1 MTQSRR
7 RLTIDGTILRNHDFV
22 VLVRRPRRQGRTR
35 LSGAWEAAAV
45 VGDRMTATAAA
56 SLIRREQIDLELRVV
71 SGYEVLHKIDS
82 EDRDRI
88 LDRLNGRTTAEI
100 KRSLELRDAAQAR
113 IASYVLRSDVDRRS
127 GQDRRTLTGS
137 TVSPRAERRSG
148 SDRRSGRDRRE
159 YQVGQPHE

>member
-1 MTQSRR
+1 
-7 RLTIDGTILRNHDFV
+7 
-22 VLVRRPRRQGRTR
+22 
-35 LSGAWEAAAV
+35 
-45 VGDRMTATAAA
+45 MTATAAA

-113 IASYVLRSDVDRRS
+113 IASYVLRSGVDRRS

-159 YQVGQPHE
+159 YRVGQPHK